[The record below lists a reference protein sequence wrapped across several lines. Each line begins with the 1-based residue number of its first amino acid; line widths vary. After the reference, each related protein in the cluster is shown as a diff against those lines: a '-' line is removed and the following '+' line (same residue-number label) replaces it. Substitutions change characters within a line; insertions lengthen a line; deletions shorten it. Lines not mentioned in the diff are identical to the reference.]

1 LVHFGSIWRTLHPF
15 PWTFLDLVWLFDWML
30 ACASRKYYDYWI
42 LAFFVY
48 SSPPDP
54 HLHN

>member
-1 LVHFGSIWRTLHPF
+1 
-15 PWTFLDLVWLFDWML
+15 ML